1 LVFVRD
7 KTKLTEIV
15 GNGINFPISAWVSNR
30 WGRKLGIYIGY
41 VFLLL
46 GAVLQASAPNE
57 TAFVLARFFL
67 GCASAWFGS
76 ATPLLINEIAYPAHR
91 GIANALFMCGW
102 YVGSVVAAWVT
113 FGARN
118 YGSSWDWRLPSLL
131 QILLPLVAL
140 PGLLMAPESPRWL
153 VSVGRDEE
161 ARQILAN
168 AHAGGEVDSPLVIY
182 ETLEIQNTI
191 QAEKDAHATTSYLD
205 MFKTKGNRRRLFI
218 SVTLGFF
225 GQWSGN
231 GVVSYYLALVLDTI
245 GIKSVTQQT
254 LISACL
260 QIWNL
265 IFAVGAAFS
274 VDRFGRR
281 KLFLASATTMLASY
295 IVITGLSASFAQT
308 GVASVGT
315 AVIPFLFIFFAGY
328 DIAL

>member
-1 LVFVRD
+1 M
-7 KTKLTEIV
+7 
-15 GNGINFPISAWVSNR
+15 
-30 WGRKLGIYIGY
+30 GIYIGY
-41 VFLLL
+41 IFLVL
-46 GAVLQASAPNE
+46 GAVLQAAAPNE
-57 TAFVLARFFL
+57 TAFVFARFFL

-76 ATPLLINEIAYPAHR
+76 ATPLLINEIAYPTHR

-113 FGARN
+113 FAARN
-118 YGSSWDWRLPSLL
+118 YGTSWDWRLPSLL

-140 PGLLMAPESPRWL
+140 PGLIMSPESPRWL
-153 VSVGRDEE
+153 VSMGKDEN
-161 ARQILAN
+161 ARQILVDI
-168 AHAGGEVDSPLVIY
+168 HAGGELQSPLVVY
-182 ETLEIQNTI
+182 ETLEIQSTI
-191 QAEKDAHATTSYLD
+191 QAEKDAHASTSYLD
-205 MFKTKGNRRRLFI
+205 MVKTKGNRRRLFI

-245 GIKSVTQQT
+245 GIKTVTEQT

-274 VDRFGRR
+274 VDLFGRR
-281 KLFLASATTMLASY
+281 KLFLASASTMLISY
-295 IVITGLSASFAQT
+295 IVITGLSGSFAQT

>member
-1 LVFVRD
+1 
-7 KTKLTEIV
+7 V
-15 GNGINFPISAWVSNR
+15 GNGINFPISAWVSNK
-30 WGRKLGIYIGY
+30 WGRKAGIYIGY

-46 GAVLQASAPNE
+46 GAILQASAPNE
-57 TAFVLARFFL
+57 VAFVLARFFL

-76 ATPLLINEIAYPAHR
+76 ATPLLINEIAYPLHR

-118 YGSSWDWRLPSLL
+118 YGTSWDWRLPSLL

-161 ARQILAN
+161 ARQILASS
-168 AHAGGEVDSPLVIY
+168 HAGGDMDSPLVIY
-182 ETLEIQNTI
+182 ETLEIQSTI

-205 MFKTKGNRRRLFI
+205 MFKTAGNRRRLFI

-274 VDRFGRR
+274 VDRLGRR

-308 GVASVGT
+308 GIPSVGT

>member
-1 LVFVRD
+1 
-7 KTKLTEIV
+7 V
-15 GNGINFPISAWVSNR
+15 GNGINFPICAWVSNKY
-30 WGRKLGIYIGY
+30 GRKLCIYIGY
-41 VFLLL
+41 IFLFL
-46 GAVLQASAPNE
+46 GAILQAAAPNE
-57 TAFVLARFFL
+57 VAFVLARFFL

-76 ATPLLINEIAYPAHR
+76 ATPLLINEIAYPTHR

-113 FGARN
+113 FAARN
-118 YGSSWDWRLPSLL
+118 YGTSWDWRLPSLL

-153 VSVGRDEE
+153 VSMGRSEE
-161 ARQILAN
+161 ATQILAN
-168 AHAGGEVDSPLVIY
+168 AHAGGDLDSPLVTY
-182 ETLEIQNTI
+182 ETLEINSTI

-205 MFKTKGNRRRLFI
+205 MFKTKGNRWRLAI

-231 GVVSYYLALVLDTI
+231 GVVSYYLALVLDTV
-245 GIKSVTQQT
+245 GIRSVTQQT

-274 VDRFGRR
+274 VDKLGRR
-281 KLFLASATTMLASY
+281 TLFLASATIMLISY
-295 IVITGLSASFAQT
+295 IIITGLSASFAQT
-308 GVASVGT
+308 NHAAVGT

>member
-1 LVFVRD
+1 
-7 KTKLTEIV
+7 
-15 GNGINFPISAWVSNR
+15 
-30 WGRKLGIYIGY
+30 
-41 VFLLL
+41 
-46 GAVLQASAPNE
+46 
-57 TAFVLARFFL
+57 
-67 GCASAWFGS
+67 
-76 ATPLLINEIAYPAHR
+76 
-91 GIANALFMCGW
+91 MCGW

-118 YGSSWDWRLPSLL
+118 YGTSWDWRLPSLL

-161 ARQILAN
+161 ARQILASS
-168 AHAGGEVDSPLVIY
+168 HAGGDMESPLVIY
-182 ETLEIQNTI
+182 ETLEIQSTI

-205 MFKTKGNRRRLFI
+205 MFKTAGNRRRLFI

-274 VDRFGRR
+274 VDRLGRR

-308 GVASVGT
+308 GIPSVGT